1 MSKKLPKYILEAIN
15 RRAVLA
21 EKLSKV
27 CAIIDDY
34 ALKLDPQIDIDE
46 ACLVSNCRITCEPW
60 GAAETTERML
70 QEIIDKIN
78 KPTSVQIGGMDLMDI
93 KNNPNVRKKYPY
105 LYEEVMNKDDMS
117 SWYELGE
124 IAYKDYKIYVAD
136 TSIGYWKNGELVNC
150 FEVM

>member
-1 MSKKLPKYILEAIN
+1 
-15 RRAVLA
+15 
-21 EKLSKV
+21 
-27 CAIIDDY
+27 
-34 ALKLDPQIDIDE
+34 
-46 ACLVSNCRITCEPW
+46 
-60 GAAETTERML
+60 
-70 QEIIDKIN
+70 
-78 KPTSVQIGGMDLMDI
+78 MDLMDI

-117 SWYELGE
+117 SWYELSE